1 MIDNSGIRVF
11 YSPKQREFEAGIL
24 VTGHRRSP
32 FMTIPPS
39 QAEFNIYGICSAE
52 CMWNVSIHQKKDG
65 NYINSILQRFD
76 DFIFCQWIFPHII
89 GTEC

>member
-1 MIDNSGIRVF
+1 MFAVIDNSGIRVF
-11 YSPKQREFEAGIL
+11 YSPKEREYEAGIF

-52 CMWNVSIHQKKDG
+52 CMWNVSTIKKMH
-65 NYINSILQRFD
+65 
-76 DFIFCQWIFPHII
+76 IF
-89 GTEC
+89 TTVYYRA